1 MGCCSSCLGR
11 NENDNG
17 GCSSAAETEMR
28 AQNDEATAKVLAV
41 ARGMSAPTI
50 DVIQRTKVTTKH
62 NDDDDVRSHVCR
74 AVHFVS
80 YKNISTFR

>member
-1 MGCCSSCLGR
+1 
-11 NENDNG
+11 
-17 GCSSAAETEMR
+17 MR

-62 NDDDDVRSHVCR
+62 NDDDCYVLMCR